1 MKVLLHVVYISFNQ
15 VMRFTQQEI
24 PFPVAHAVMDQYVE
38 KNAYL
43 DCTQVTRILF
53 AVIHVKS
60 AGNTDLTGWTLRIGW
75 WKRTTC

>member
-15 VMRFTQQEI
+15 VMRFTQEEI